1 MMRLVLVML
10 MAAGLAP
17 AQLVTAVRGALAA
30 KDFAG
35 GERVLEAYRK
45 QNGVTPEYVEAYSW
59 LGRGAQANKL
69 WDKAAGYSAE
79 TRRLVQ
85 GELKKRA
92 LDAETSV
99 PLALGAAIEVEG
111 HTLAATGRL
120 SEALAMLNRELK
132 TYYTTSIRTRIQKNI
147 HLLSLVGKPAPALD
161 VARFLLGPKLPALG
175 GLKGKPVVLFFWA
188 HWCSDCKQQGP
199 VLTELKAKYPA
210 LQIVAPTQTYGYVA
224 NGEDATP
231 AVEVPYIE
239 KVRAQYYP
247 DLTRVPAPLSNENFK
262 LYGSSTSPTLV
273 LIDKAGVVRMYHPG
287 KMTAAELIPEIEKVL

>member
-1 MMRLVLVML
+1 M
-10 MAAGLAP
+10 
-17 AQLVTAVRGALAA
+17 
-30 KDFAG
+30 
-35 GERVLEAYRK
+35 
-45 QNGVTPEYVEAYSW
+45 
-59 LGRGAQANKL
+59 

-85 GELKKRA
+85 GELKKRP
-92 LDAETSV
+92 LDAEKSV

-161 VARFLLGPKLPALG
+161 VARFLSGPKLPALG

>member
-1 MMRLVLVML
+1 MVRLVLLML
-10 MAAGLAP
+10 LAAALAP

-35 GERVLEAYRK
+35 GEALLAAYQK
-45 QNGVTPEYVEAYSW
+45 QNGVTPEYIEAYSW

-69 WDKAAGYSAE
+69 WDKAAAYSAQ
-79 TRRLVQ
+79 TRKLVQ
-85 GELKKRA
+85 VELKKRP
-92 LDAETSV
+92 LDAEKSV

-161 VARFLLGPKLPALG
+161 VARMLSGPKLPALG

-224 NGEDATP
+224 NGEDAGP